1 MGASLP
7 QIQGAAVSYQ
17 YLPGQQ
23 QQQQFYG
30 RRRRRH
36 ANTANDL
43 NMHIE

>member
-17 YLPGQQ
+17 YLPG